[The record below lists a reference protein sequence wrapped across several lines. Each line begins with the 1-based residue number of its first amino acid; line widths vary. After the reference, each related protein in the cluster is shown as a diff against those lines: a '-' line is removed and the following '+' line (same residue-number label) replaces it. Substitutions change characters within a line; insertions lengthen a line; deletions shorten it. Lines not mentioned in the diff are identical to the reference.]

1 MATHQILLSLQG
13 PGHQLQ
19 SLWDQCRPAGHPGD
33 TAPCSTSSSNPTFC
47 TTCRT
52 TCQTACCA
60 TSHPTCRTARCA
72 TCHSTRHLACCAT
85 SHPIHRTAHCATR
98 HSTCRSAHRATG
110 HSTRGATSCA
120 TRPSACSVGGSA
132 YWVIS
137 WGWGAPLPQI
147 LMRRIRALEFVDM
160 RELLPEEV
168 AGGGPQYGTA

>member
-1 MATHQILLSLQG
+1 MLYRALVILIIVMATHQILLSLQG

-47 TTCRT
+47 TTC
-52 TCQTACCA
+52 QT
-60 TSHPTCRTARCA
+60 
-72 TCHSTRHLACCAT
+72 ACCAT

-110 HSTRGATSCA
+110 HSTRGATACA